1 MQTRI
6 RIAAES
12 DAPQIAG
19 IYRSIVTDTA
29 ISFEEAPPSAD
40 EIARRI
46 GSTLESHPWLVCDR
60 DGRIAGYAYATVF
73 RTRPAYQWSVEVSAY
88 TDREARRSG
97 VARALYTS
105 LFAILGR
112 QGFVS
117 AYAGIALPNEG
128 SVGLH
133 EALGFEPLG
142 VYCNVGFKL
151 GRWHDV
157 GWWQLA
163 LCNPR
168 DEPDPPLPFSSFCG
182 EDACT
187 EALAEGE
194 ALLRLD

>member
-12 DAPQIAG
+12 DAQQIAE

-40 EIARRI
+40 EMARRI
-46 GSTLESHPWLVCDR
+46 GSTLGSHPWLVCDR
-60 DGRIAGYAYATVF
+60 DGWIAGYAYATVF

-88 TDREARRSG
+88 TDPEARRSG

-105 LFAILGR
+105 LFAILRR

-142 VYCNVGFKL
+142 VYSNVGFKL

-163 LCNPR
+163 LCDPR
-168 DEPDPPLPFSSFCG
+168 DEPDPPVPFSSFRG
-182 EDACT
+182 ENACT
-187 EALAEGE
+187 EVLAEGE